1 MDGARAWYWVDTLL
15 EHERQRQHAGPRES
29 IRHQHERS
37 GILDGLATD
46 GLGLELLD
54 RYVERRVIKD
64 RDALYDARALG
75 GHVARAVHLRAIAGE
90 IEARVVTQAN
100 QSLNRSIK
108 GIDSERVVLIER
120 GVYEF
125 EYQELEMWLRVDG
138 SDRVIEID
146 RSIVIRIAAVT
157 HTHHANHQTTPT
169 TKPTT
174 HRYIRQSLGIDLY
187 LWRGDIHH
195 TR

>member
-64 RDALYDARALG
+64 RDAVYDARALG

-90 IEARVVTQAN
+90 IEARVATQAN

-108 GIDSERVVLIER
+108 GDRERER
-120 GVYEF
+120 E
-125 EYQELEMWLRVDG
+125 
-138 SDRVIEID
+138 
-146 RSIVIRIAAVT
+146 
-157 HTHHANHQTTPT
+157 
-169 TKPTT
+169 
-174 HRYIRQSLGIDLY
+174 
-187 LWRGDIHH
+187 
-195 TR
+195 